1 MVDEPR
7 SFAPDTAAANQTR
20 QQGGGVGQREMD
32 AQRDPDRAADPTTPQ
47 PPAPAG
53 EDDGATA
60 GRDRGRFPERNA
72 AGLDDVRGDL
82 GAGTPPGV
90 DIHDTE
96 EPDNPEADWGR
107 PATGAAYSATNT
119 NRGDDPTR
127 ELQGSKTRARTK
139 EINSGG
145 L

>member
-1 MVDEPR
+1 MADDKQR
-7 SFAPDTAAANQTR
+7 FDPDTSAANQTR

-32 AQRDPDRAADPTTPQ
+32 AQRDPDRAADPTAPMKPT
-47 PPAPAG
+47 PAG

-60 GRDRGRFPERNA
+60 GPDRGRFPERNA
-72 AGLDDVRGDL
+72 AGRGDVRGDL
-82 GAGTPPGV
+82 GAGTPANV

-96 EPDNPEADWGR
+96 EPDNPEADWGA

-119 NRGDDPTR
+119 NRGEGPAS
-127 ELQGSKTRARTK
+127 ELQGAKTRARTK
-139 EINSGG
+139 QINSGG

>member
-7 SFAPDTAAANQTR
+7 SFDPDTAAANQTR

-72 AGLDDVRGDL
+72 AGIAPDMPYDLYSLTTNAAAATTKLPAYTAGEHPPMPQPTHYASQRGPLSMDRNRM
-82 GAGTPPGV
+82 
-90 DIHDTE
+90 D
-96 EPDNPEADWGR
+96 EA
-107 PATGAAYSATNT
+107 AV
-119 NRGDDPTR
+119 
-127 ELQGSKTRARTK
+127 
-139 EINSGG
+139 
-145 L
+145 